1 MRDDAWLQQ
10 LLDEVWDNHFAD
22 VPQDNIVRITFGRRA
37 KNRLGSI
44 KLDQNDRQ
52 VSIITMNGLF
62 RLAEVPEFVVKATL
76 VHELCH
82 YAHGFNSPVEQK
94 FRYPHAGGVMRAE
107 YRERGLEQL
116 YIDQRQWLKSSWA
129 DVVHRNLGQSSS
141 RRAIRTIKI
150 PKPFWL

>member
-1 MRDDAWLQQ
+1 MRDEAWLQQ

-22 VPQDNIVRITFGRRA
+22 VPQDNIVRVMFGRRA

-44 KLDQNDRQ
+44 KLDPRDNK

-62 RLAEVPEFVVKATL
+62 RLEEVPEFVVKATL

-82 YAHGFNSPVEQK
+82 YAHGFNSPVAQK
-94 FRYPHAGGVMRAE
+94 YRYPHAGGVVRAE

-116 YIDQRQWLKSSWA
+116 YVKQREWLRGYWGDIVAS
-129 DVVHRNLGQSSS
+129 NLQAHKKAV
-141 RRAIRTIKI
+141 RALRV
-150 PKPFWL
+150 PRPFWF